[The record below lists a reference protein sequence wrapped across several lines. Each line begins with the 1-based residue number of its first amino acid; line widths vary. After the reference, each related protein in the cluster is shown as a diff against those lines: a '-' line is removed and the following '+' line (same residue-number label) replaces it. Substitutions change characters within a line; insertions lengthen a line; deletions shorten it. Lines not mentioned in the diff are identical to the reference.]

1 MSFMNMFR
9 AGAVAGIAAA
19 VPEVNVLGTY
29 DLNLVEVTPVVV
41 QDELYLFESVR
52 ASYWQFSPEAAGGAE
67 YLRFVHMLS
76 GNATPAFGAGHALG
90 CALVEEEE
98 EEDHPRGGG
107 GGGGAPAA
115 AEPGVYAFGT
125 RRAFGATAFPPA
137 AGDDDGSAIS
147 VFWSIDGMQTWQ
159 NRTAI
164 DFKKEADPRRK
175 KRTVFNTSVGK
186 GKLNGTTAYVLAYE
200 WSNPATPG
208 GWNTNFAVSRDLK
221 GWQLLDDDAFAMPAD
236 VEHADPTL
244 RYVEADGYWYCI
256 PARRDPPPG
265 GGLAL
270 LPGDLPQQG
279 PAHVGGS
286 ARDGLADAGG
296 HPAAAARRSAR
307 HGAGAARVAPGH
319 VRRAGGAKRHRAGQ
333 LDGVGGLQQLRPGPV
348 RVEGRD
354 LHDLQLGVSAR
365 NGGTRSCGLA
375 CGARPLPAGLVRA
388 CLCSIDPC
396 SCSGLL
402 KRSRRIN
409 TPCKCHQPSAY
420 MYV

>member
-1 MSFMNMFR
+1 MFR

-265 GGLAL
+265 GGWHFFQEIYRSRDLRTWEAAPGMGSPTQVGTPLLLPDAARDTALAPRVWHPDTFDALAAPNGTGQGNWTAWEDCNSSDLDLCEWKGETFMIFNWGCQHETEALAL
-270 LPGDLPQQG
+270 AVSPVALDPFLQG
-279 PAHVGGS
+279 WFAPAS
-286 ARDGLADAGG
+286 AAST
-296 HPAAAARRSAR
+296 PAPA
-307 HGAGAARVAPGH
+307 VA
-319 VRRAGGAKRHRAGQ
+319 
-333 LDGVGGLQQLRPGPV
+333 
-348 RVEGRD
+348 
-354 LHDLQLGVSAR
+354 
-365 NGGTRSCGLA
+365 
-375 CGARPLPAGLVRA
+375 
-388 CLCSIDPC
+388 
-396 SCSGLL
+396 
-402 KRSRRIN
+402 
-409 TPCKCHQPSAY
+409 Y
-420 MYV
+420 